1 MSLESDDYS
10 TWTVAELREEL
21 QTRGIDVPSGSVKA
35 DLVQALESDDDAD
48 DEEDIDVSD
57 DDETDD
63 EYVGEDTEEVAIVGI
78 HPFGTCVPLS
88 PCPHT
93 EADVEVQ
100 PVAESESES
109 ESDDYYDDDQ
119 TIEPKPVSDN
129 V

>member
-10 TWTVAELREEL
+10 TWTVAELRDEL

-35 DLVQALESDDDAD
+35 DLVQALESDDDV
-48 DEEDIDVSD
+48 DEEDID
-57 DDETDD
+57 DD
-63 EYVGEDTEEVAIVGI
+63 EYVEEDTEEVAIVGI

-93 EADVEVQ
+93 EEDAVTEPESDVEVQ
-100 PVAESESES
+100 PVAESESDQES
-109 ESDDYYDDDQ
+109 TDS
-119 TIEPKPVSDN
+119 N

>member
-10 TWTVAELREEL
+10 TWTVAELRDEL

-35 DLVQALESDDDAD
+35 DLVFALEDDDAANDEDEDMADDESDD
-48 DEEDIDVSD
+48 E
-57 DDETDD
+57 
-63 EYVGEDTEEVAIVGI
+63 GEITEESAIVGI

-93 EADVEVQ
+93 EEDAVTPE
-100 PVAESESES
+100 PEPEPEPESEP
-109 ESDDYYDDDQ
+109 
-119 TIEPKPVSDN
+119 EPTDAN